1 VTAIRTALRLGR
13 GQMHT
18 YRNEVVGERP
28 WTVGFKDEDGFH
40 PINRFS
46 NEKDAV
52 ALVNHLNGGAPL
64 ALSEAGL
71 AEFEKDVDD
80 D

>member
-1 VTAIRTALRLGR
+1 MRLWGSDLGLWASRTR
-13 GQMHT
+13 
-18 YRNEVVGERP
+18 
-28 WTVGFKDEDGFH
+28 DGFH
-40 PINRFS
+40 PIKRFS

-71 AEFEKDVDD
+71 AEFEMDVDD